1 MYNGNVVDPGPDTKK
16 LITKSSIDNVNV
28 NNAAEMTPGAI
39 AGNVTKRNVCHGV
52 ALNHSQPLLN
62 HVPYQKDVLLK

>member
-28 NNAAEMTPGAI
+28 NNAAEITPGAI
-39 AGNVTKRNVCHGV
+39 AGNVT
-52 ALNHSQPLLN
+52 
-62 HVPYQKDVLLK
+62 